1 MAERIAKQIAIL
13 LLAAMVCVGL
23 AHLILRFSVSP
34 GLPVALISAGAA
46 LLLLLERALPAWPP
60 LAAWAWG
67 GAVAGM
73 FIGIIHQLRTGP
85 LRKLVLLFFLLGS
98 VWWIGEANGRIALVA
113 QIKRML
119 RQSGALPAGGVDV
132 IGRGVVAGNQVTLRA
147 APATSAQ
154 KLASLQMGQQVS
166 ILSRRG
172 DWYEIQSGALRGYVH
187 HTLLTPLAWPEES
200 AAEEEYTR
208 SGAIPTTRAQIVVR
222 SHPPAAVTI
231 NGEDLGWTET
241 GYAATPGE
249 RLRIRFAAEG
259 YDLLEIEQVAP
270 PAGGMTIV
278 EQVLRPVD
286 FPYGRWRV
294 QWAGAE
300 GELILARG
308 KLNNIAATLL
318 LPEHEEMQWH
328 GRFDPKDRTLR
339 MNEVTNVTSGGRWQA
354 QLSTELH
361 RMNGDL
367 FLDQD
372 ANGEPFEAM
381 WLSID

>member
-1 MAERIAKQIAIL
+1 MAERIAKHIAVL
-13 LLAAMVCVGL
+13 LLAAVVCAGL
-23 AHLILRFSVSP
+23 AHLILRFSASP
-34 GLPVALISAGAA
+34 GLPVALVSAGAA

-73 FIGIIHQLRTGP
+73 FIGIIQQLRTGP
-85 LRKLVLLFFLLGS
+85 LRKLVVLFFLLGS
-98 VWWIGEANGRIALVA
+98 VWWIGEANGRLALAA
-113 QIKRML
+113 QIRSML
-119 RQSGALPAGGVDV
+119 RQSGTLPAAGVDAV
-132 IGRGVVAGNQVTLRA
+132 GRGVIAGNQVTLRA
-147 APATSAQ
+147 APATSAR
-154 KLASLQMGQQVS
+154 KLASLQMGQQVG

-172 DWYEIQSGALRGYVH
+172 DWYEIQIGTLRGFVH
-187 HTLLTPLAWPEES
+187 HTLLTPLASPEES
-200 AAEEEYTR
+200 AVEEEDTR
-208 SGAIPTTRAQIVVR
+208 SGAISPTHAQIVVR

-249 RLRIRFAAEG
+249 RLQIRFAAEG
-259 YDLLEIEQVAP
+259 YDLLEIEQTAP

-278 EQVLRPVD
+278 EQILRPVD

-308 KLNNIAATLL
+308 RLNEIAATLL
-318 LPEHEEMQWH
+318 LPEHEEMQWR
-328 GRFDPKDRTLR
+328 GRFDPRDRTLR

-354 QLSTELH
+354 QLNAELH
-361 RMNGDL
+361 RMNGSF
-367 FLDQD
+367 FLDPEAD
-372 ANGEPFEAM
+372 GEPFEAM